1 MKQPKRHKHSFS
13 HPWRTLA
20 AACVA
25 VWVLSSCS
33 TTRRL
38 SQGEVLYTGVRKM
51 TFTPA
56 ADTLRIPSEVVSAA
70 KKPLS
75 VAPNNPLWSP
85 YWRTGLPVGLWA
97 WNYLY
102 TPKETGFKYWLY
114 KRLAKQPVLMS
125 KVRPDLRVRVAE
137 QVLENHGYFGVRGS
151 HETHPSRHKP
161 DQKAKVSYRFTLPA
175 PHTYDTIEYLTAP
188 GAAGRIIDS
197 LRAGT
202 LLHPGAV
209 YNLDTLVA
217 ERKRITT
224 ALRSRGYY
232 YFRPEYIAY
241 DADTTQAPYRVSLRM
256 RLAEGTPTAALRPYR
271 VGAVSV
277 SLHNPAPGPED
288 TMTLGSIGVR
298 YQRPLKIRPRIL
310 GQAIALTPGQLFNV
324 EAQNTTQTN
333 LNKLGIFNAVSLSV
347 PPLDSLKSS
356 STALADSLPDDS
368 LDVHISAAFDKP
380 IQADFEA
387 DLTSK
392 SNSYLGP
399 GLSFGLRHNNIFRGG
414 EVLALNLTASYEWQ
428 TGNRNQYE
436 TRPSAINSYELGLN
450 TSLSIPRLLIPGF
463 RDRALLYPARTT
475 YKLGADLMNRPKYFR
490 MLSLNLSAG
499 YDFRTSPYSSHSLT
513 IFKLTYNRLLHT
525 SHAFDSTM
533 AQNPAVALS
542 FSNQFIPSLSYTY
555 TFDKSYG
562 RRQRDRFVL
571 QASMTEAGNLLAGL
585 YGAFGAHGT
594 KRLFGSP
601 FSQFVKGT
609 LEAKWFHRI
618 GQHNLLATRLLVG
631 AGYAYGNS
639 QVLPY
644 SEQFYIGGANSIR
657 AFTVR
662 SLGPG
667 SYRPPADQPNGY
679 WDQTG
684 DFKLEANAEFRFRIA
699 GNLGGAV
706 FVDAG
711 NIWLLK
717 NDPQRPGGA
726 LRAKGFWE
734 QIALGTGV
742 GLRYDIS
749 VLVLRLDMGIGI
761 HTPYANPD
769 KPGYY
774 NIQRFKDGLGIHLA
788 IGYPF

>member
-1 MKQPKRHKHSFS
+1 MTRKRRHIRY
-13 HPWRTLA
+13 PLLLWIAGTLA
-20 AACVA
+20 ATLA
-25 VWVLSSCS
+25 SCS

-38 SQGEVLYTGVRKM
+38 AQGEVLYTGVRKM
-51 TFTPA
+51 TFTSA
-56 ADTLRIPSEVVSAA
+56 VDTMRIPGEVVSAA
-70 KKPLS
+70 QKPLN
-75 VAPNNPLWSP
+75 VAPNNALWSP
-85 YWRTGLPVGLWA
+85 YWRTGIPVGLWA

-102 TPKETGFKYWLY
+102 TPKEKGFKYWFY
-114 KRLAKQPVLMS
+114 KRLAKPPVLIS
-125 KVRPDLRVRVAE
+125 KVRPDMRVRVAE
-137 QVLENHGYFGVRGS
+137 QVLENHGYFGVRG
-151 HETHPSRHKP
+151 EYEQHPNRHKP
-161 DQKAKVSYRFTLPA
+161 DRKAKVSYRFTLPA
-175 PHTYDTIEYLTAP
+175 PHTYDTIEYLSAP
-188 GAAGRIIDS
+188 GSIGRLIDS
-197 LRAGT
+197 LRTGT
-202 LLHPGAV
+202 LLHAGAV

-217 ERKRITT
+217 ERARIAT
-224 ALRSRGYY
+224 ALRSAGYY

-241 DADTTQAPYRVSLRM
+241 EADTTQAAYRVSLRM
-256 RLAEGTPTAALRPYR
+256 RLADGIPPAALHPYR
-271 VGAVSV
+271 VGDVRV
-277 SLHNPAPGPED
+277 DLRNPVPGPTD
-288 TMTLGSIGVR
+288 TMVLGPTHVR
-298 YQRPLKIRPRIL
+298 YQRPLRIRPRIL
-310 GQAIALTPGQLFNV
+310 SQAIALTPGQLFNV

-333 LNKLGIFNAVSLSV
+333 LNKLGIFNSVNLTV
-347 PPLDSLKSS
+347 PPLDSL
-356 STALADSLPDDS
+356 TGPGDS
-368 LDVHISAAFDKP
+368 LDVRISATFDKP

-399 GLSFGLRHNNIFRGG
+399 GLSFGLRHNNIFKGG
-414 EVLALNLTASYEWQ
+414 EVLALNLTGSYEWQ

-450 TSLSIPRLLIPGF
+450 ATLSIPRILAPGF
-463 RDRALLYPARTT
+463 RDHPTTYPARTT

-499 YDFRTSPYSSHSLT
+499 YDFRTSAYSSHNLT
-513 IFKLTYNRLLHT
+513 PFRLTYNRLLHT

-542 FSNQFIPSLSYTY
+542 FSDQFIPSTSYTY
-555 TFDKSYG
+555 TFDRSYG
-562 RRQRDRFVL
+562 RRQRDRFVF
-571 QASMTEAGNLLAGL
+571 QASLTEAGNLLAGL
-585 YGAFGAHGT
+585 YEAFGSQGT

-609 LEAKWFHRI
+609 LEAKWYHRI
-618 GQHNLLATRLLVG
+618 GQHNLLASRLLVG

-684 DFKLEANAEFRFRIA
+684 DFKLEANVEFRFRML

-717 NDPQRPGGA
+717 NDPQRPGGV
-726 LRAKGFWE
+726 LRAKGFWN

-761 HTPYANPD
+761 HTPYANPN

-774 NIQRFKDGLGIHLA
+774 NIQNFKDGLGIHLA